1 LLLAHVGTPA
11 LAQSPEEL
19 RAPRATVSVTLGGA
33 ARNLTLGGGADEN
46 PLDRPLTIGGVSSML
61 YRLRADFYVLPWLGL
76 DVDGTFDTFSSEAG
90 DAPKLSHL
98 RLDVRA
104 LVALRYAFPKVGLL
118 GGGLGYGH
126 TRSPF
131 RTYVLTQAMQSYSPV
146 TGEFVT
152 HSLAARVFG
161 SLFIDRFEATLDVTL
176 VPRLGSG
183 TTTIEPRLLAG
194 VKVLDLDTFA
204 LSVVAEYSA
213 LFDVSETYSGQ
224 FHRFSGGLRVAFRS
238 ARAESPIGTSPQ
250 SQDPSVRVVAK
261 MKAGAAAAAT
271 VSLDGRADE
280 SLDAEGARVWS
291 TTAGEHRV
299 QVKLPG
305 HRTVTRTVLA
315 RAGEATLVEV
325 TLEALTG
332 PGALSGVVL
341 SAATKQP
348 VSGATVTV
356 GTRSVQSN
364 GSGQYAFASA
374 GPGPVTVRVE
384 AQGFTT
390 AEEVVQVPPEQA
402 STLDVA
408 LEKLGKGSP
417 ATVRGLVRS
426 EQGEP
431 LKASVVIKG
440 VATKVTVNGEGRFVV
455 TIPGGD
461 YLFVISAPGYVA
473 QTKKVTLAD
482 GDQAIFHCE
491 LQKAGK

>member
-1 LLLAHVGTPA
+1 
-11 LAQSPEEL
+11 
-19 RAPRATVSVTLGGA
+19 
-33 ARNLTLGGGADEN
+33 
-46 PLDRPLTIGGVSSML
+46 
-61 YRLRADFYVLPWLGL
+61 
-76 DVDGTFDTFSSEAG
+76 
-90 DAPKLSHL
+90 
-98 RLDVRA
+98 
-104 LVALRYAFPKVGLL
+104 
-118 GGGLGYGH
+118 
-126 TRSPF
+126 
-131 RTYVLTQAMQSYSPV
+131 
-146 TGEFVT
+146 
-152 HSLAARVFG
+152 
-161 SLFIDRFEATLDVTL
+161 
-176 VPRLGSG
+176 
-183 TTTIEPRLLAG
+183 
-194 VKVLDLDTFA
+194 
-204 LSVVAEYSA
+204 
-213 LFDVSETYSGQ
+213 
-224 FHRFSGGLRVAFRS
+224 
-238 ARAESPIGTSPQ
+238 
-250 SQDPSVRVVAK
+250 
-261 MKAGAAAAAT
+261 
-271 VSLDGRADE
+271 
-280 SLDAEGARVWS
+280 VWS